1 MEKEKKSFNNLSWKT
16 WDNIIKKRV
25 YLCESNPTSSS
36 FDYTR
41 QDTIGWSQLLSTH
54 VGPESPNTSRTTK
67 GKTSEMSTSPVLN
80 NVRNQKPQ
88 QWASQLILD
97 QLSSS
102 SLSLSLTQ

>member
-16 WDNIIKKRV
+16 WDNNIKKRV

-41 QDTIGWSQLLSTH
+41 QDTIGWSQYYPHMSVQKVQT
-54 VGPESPNTSRTTK
+54 PAETTK